1 MCSHSQHLS
10 LSTILGAG
18 SYLEQYPPAEQLPE
32 DAADGPDV
40 DGVGVVLGT
49 EQDLWGAIVLGH
61 HLLGHWLAGVL
72 LLHPET
78 ENIDI

>member
-1 MCSHSQHLS
+1 MGGLCV
-10 LSTILGAG
+10 TRYKKVKAFET
-18 SYLEQYPPAEQLPE
+18 YLEEDPAAQQLAE

-61 HLLGHWLAGVL
+61 HLLGHRLAGVL